1 MFILHFLDGQIGN
14 VVFFIVALISGLY
27 IVDVDVKQLG
37 ITISA
42 FMVAVAFMIGA
53 AASKYLE
60 VRLLFVLLWTT
71 Y

>member
-1 MFILHFLDGQIGN
+1 MSILHISDGQLTN
-14 VVFFIVALISGLY
+14 VVFCIVAIIVGLV
-27 IVDVDVKQLG
+27 IIDVDVERIFVVL
-37 ITISA
+37 A
-42 FMVAVAFMIGA
+42 AVLVAVAFMIGA